1 MAQATGSFSHRHCD
15 MQEAQAKCGIRR
27 EQELWLVYQM
37 AVWPLMVPAL
47 GFLLPKSSAALNI
60 ASVPLL
66 HLLILTHS
74 VYTTSCVDHCFV
86 DVLRT

>member
-1 MAQATGSFSHRHCD
+1 MK
-15 MQEAQAKCGIRR
+15 EAQAKCGIRR

-66 HLLILTHS
+66 HLLILT
-74 VYTTSCVDHCFV
+74 TSIHYIMCRSLFCGCS
-86 DVLRT
+86 

>member
-1 MAQATGSFSHRHCD
+1 

-74 VYTTSCVDHCFV
+74 VYTASCVDHCFV